1 MELFIALL
9 VLLDQLTKYV
19 AKKYLIMRQPID
31 IINGIFNLVY
41 VENRGAAF
49 GIFRNQKFI
58 LVGFTSLVVIG
69 LCYYF
74 YKNKGQDKI
83 MDICLILIIAGAIG
97 NLIDR
102 VFLSY
107 VVDFIHL
114 YIKDVFDFP
123 VFNFA
128 DIYVTCGAI
137 LLSIRILFLDK

>member
-1 MELFIALL
+1 MELFIVLL
-9 VLLDQLTKYV
+9 VLLDQFTKFI
-19 AKKYLIMRQPID
+19 AKKYLIMRPPIE
-31 IINGIFNLVY
+31 IINGIFDLVY

-49 GIFRNQKFI
+49 GIFKNQKLI

-69 LCYYF
+69 LIYYF
-74 YKNKGQDKI
+74 FKNKGQDKI

-128 DIYVTCGAI
+128 DIYVTFGAI
-137 LLSIRILFLDK
+137 LLSIKILFLDK

>member
-1 MELFIALL
+1 MELFIVLL
-9 VLLDQLTKYV
+9 ILLDQFTKFI
-19 AKKYLIMRQPID
+19 AKKYLITKPPID

-49 GIFRNQKFI
+49 GIFRNQKLI
-58 LVGFTSLVVIG
+58 LVGFTSIVIIG
-69 LCYYF
+69 LIYYF
-74 YKNKGQDKI
+74 YKNKGQDRVL
-83 MDICLILIIAGAIG
+83 DICLVLIIAGAIG

-114 YIKDVFDFP
+114 YVKDVFDFP

-128 DIYVTCGAI
+128 DIYVTFGAI
-137 LLSIRILFLDK
+137 LLSIKILFLDK